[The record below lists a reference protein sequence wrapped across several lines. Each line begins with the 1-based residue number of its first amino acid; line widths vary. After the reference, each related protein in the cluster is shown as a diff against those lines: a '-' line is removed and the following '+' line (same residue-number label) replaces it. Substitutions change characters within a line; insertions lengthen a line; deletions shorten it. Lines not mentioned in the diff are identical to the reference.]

1 MLTRHVEGPVTWVDC
16 ISPSPSEVKALMHE
30 FSLHPLVAEE
40 LLSQSPK
47 SKVERHEDSLYL
59 ILHFPALRSLG
70 RRPEQEIDFCIGK
83 HFLITVRYEAID
95 PLHSFAQ
102 GFEMRKV
109 LERAEPITHGGHLF
123 ASMMHNLYRAL
134 QNECDTVSRQLGE
147 IEERIFSGNE
157 RSMVAEIS
165 EAGRTI
171 HDFRICLAPHRETL
185 DSLSP
190 PAERLFGHEF
200 SYYLRGIL
208 SEYRR
213 VEHALTNLH
222 DSLSELR
229 ETNNS
234 LLSTKQNEIMKTL
247 TIFAFIVLPLT
258 LLSQIFSMNTQDL
271 PLVGR
276 PGDFWIIVGLM
287 VVIAGSFFLYFKRK
301 GWL

>member
-1 MLTRHVEGPVTWVDC
+1 MLTRYVEGAVTWVDC

-40 LLSQSPK
+40 LLSPSPK
-47 SKVERHEDSLYL
+47 SKAERYDDSLYL

-70 RRPEQEIDFCIGK
+70 RRPKQEIDFCIGK

-95 PLHSFAQ
+95 PLHAFAQ
-102 GFEMRKV
+102 GFEIERV
-109 LERAEPITHGGHLF
+109 LKHGEPIVHGGHLF
-123 ASMMHNLYRAL
+123 ASMMRTLYRAL

-157 RSMVAEIS
+157 RSMVVEIS

-171 HDFRICLAPHRETL
+171 HDFRICLAPHQEIL

-190 PAERLFGHEF
+190 IAERLFGHEF
-200 SYYLRGIL
+200 SYYLRGVS
-208 SEYRR
+208 SECRR
-213 VEHALTNLH
+213 VEHALANLR
-222 DSLSELR
+222 DSLLELR

-234 LLSTKQNEIMKTL
+234 LLSTKQNEVMKTL
-247 TIFAFIVLPLT
+247 TVLAFVFLPLSFIAT
-258 LLSQIFSMNTQDL
+258 VLGMSIPI
-271 PLVGR
+271 PLAPVHNG
-276 PGDFWIIVGLM
+276 FWIILGLM
-287 VVIAGSFFLYFKRK
+287 ALIAGSFFLYFKRK